1 MKTLSHWRGRW
12 PVALL
17 GLAALVL
24 WDFSGLD
31 LRLVRLY
38 GDASGFAW
46 REAWL
51 TRDVLHGGGRWLAG
65 LVLAAMAVDAARP
78 LCSGP
83 SRKERAY
90 GLGTVVVAM
99 LVVSALKRFTRTSCP
114 WDLVE
119 FGGPATYLPHWLLGV
134 ADGGP
139 GHCFPSGHAVAAF
152 GFFGLYLLWKPWR
165 PRFARAVLVTV
176 WVFGLAFGWAQM
188 ARGAHF
194 ASHTL
199 WSAWLCW
206 VTCRAA
212 ERGWRGVDKPPAP
225 TPAATAE

>member
-1 MKTLSHWRGRW
+1 MKALSHWREHW
-12 PVALL
+12 LVTLL
-17 GLAALVL
+17 SLVALVL

-31 LRLVRLY
+31 LRLIRLY
-38 GDASGFAW
+38 GDASGFTW

-65 LVLAAMAVDAARP
+65 LVLAAMALDATRP

-83 SRKERAY
+83 SRRQRTY
-90 GLGTVVVAM
+90 WLGTVMVVM
-99 LVVSALKRFTRTSCP
+99 LLVSALKRFTRTSCP
-114 WDLVE
+114 WDLEE
-119 FGGPATYLPHWLLGV
+119 FGGPARYLPHWLLGMS
-134 ADGGP
+134 DGGP

-152 GFFGLYLLWKPWR
+152 GFFGLYMLWKPWR
-165 PRFARAVLVTV
+165 PRFARGVLVTV
-176 WVFGLAFGWAQM
+176 WAFGLAFGWAQM

-212 ERGWRGVDKPPAP
+212 ERLWHEPDQPPALTP
-225 TPAATAE
+225 TAIEK